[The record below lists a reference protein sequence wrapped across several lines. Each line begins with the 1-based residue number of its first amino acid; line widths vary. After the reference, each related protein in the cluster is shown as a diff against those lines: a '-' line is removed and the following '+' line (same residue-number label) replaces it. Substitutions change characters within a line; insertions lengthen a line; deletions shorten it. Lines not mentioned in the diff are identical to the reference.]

1 MNQRNQCEPMTAQPA
16 YPMQITRP
24 DPVIS
29 NSDGLTLSIHAD
41 FPVHDFPRWF
51 ENFFNEQAD
60 GIQCRSEYFSAM
72 PMAQLQITYIKLWS
86 VIESFAK
93 IVFLLA
99 EKRHCLKELSPE
111 INRIE
116 RIQTQL
122 ERYKNDVHAALN
134 FYQQSI
140 NADSTRNTD
149 ALTDIAAVKIDFK
162 RRELKQF
169 SVDKSVVFKEKLPN
183 KTVMDKALSTL
194 ELKVV
199 GFSDVLNDGSKNSN
213 YYTTRNHIAHEGK
226 SDITAAALIEK
237 RIMPL
242 LTVIKQI
249 KDYLEQ
255 PVFAKKIAPAVGE
268 QPHSTNEV
276 AQ

>member
-1 MNQRNQCEPMTAQPA
+1 MVEN
-16 YPMQITRP
+16 
-24 DPVIS
+24 
-29 NSDGLTLSIHAD
+29 NSGDLMLSIHVD
-41 FPVHDFPRWF
+41 FQVRDFPRWF
-51 ENFFNEQAD
+51 ETFFNEQTD

-72 PMAQLQITYIKLWS
+72 PMPQLQITYIKLWS

-116 RIQTQL
+116 TIQAQL
-122 ERYKNDVHAALN
+122 KQYQHDVHAALS

-140 NADSTRNTD
+140 DADSARNTD

-169 SVDKSVVFKEKLPN
+169 SVDKSVIFKEKLPN
-183 KTVMDKALSTL
+183 KRVMDKALSTL

-199 GFSDVLNDGSKNSN
+199 GFSDVLNVGSKNSS
-213 YYTTRNHIAHEGK
+213 YYQTRNQIAHEGK
-226 SDITAAALIEK
+226 SDISATTLIEK

-249 KDYLEQ
+249 KDCLEQ
-255 PVFAKKIAPAVGE
+255 PTFTKKTTSAVSD
-268 QPHSTNEV
+268 QPHSANEV
-276 AQ
+276 A

>member
-1 MNQRNQCEPMTAQPA
+1 MVEN
-16 YPMQITRP
+16 
-24 DPVIS
+24 
-29 NSDGLTLSIHAD
+29 NSDDLMLSIHVD
-41 FPVHDFPRWF
+41 FQVRDFPRWF
-51 ENFFNEQAD
+51 GIFFNEQTD
-60 GIQCRSEYFSAM
+60 GLQCRSEYFSAM
-72 PMAQLQITYIKLWS
+72 PIPQLQITYIKLWS

-111 INRIE
+111 IQRIE
-116 RIQTQL
+116 TIQTQL
-122 ERYKNDVHAALN
+122 KQYQNDVLAAMS

-140 NADSTRNTD
+140 DVNSELNADGLKAIT
-149 ALTDIAAVKIDFK
+149 AVKGDFK

-194 ELKVV
+194 ELNVV
-199 GFSDVLNDGSKNSN
+199 GFSDVLNDGSKNSI
-213 YYTTRNHIAHEGK
+213 YYQTRNQIAHEGK
-226 SDITAAALIEK
+226 SDISATTLIDK

-249 KDYLEQ
+249 KDCLEQ
-255 PVFAKKIAPAVGE
+255 AAQAQASTPAKSA
-268 QPHSTNEV
+268 QTNLNNEV